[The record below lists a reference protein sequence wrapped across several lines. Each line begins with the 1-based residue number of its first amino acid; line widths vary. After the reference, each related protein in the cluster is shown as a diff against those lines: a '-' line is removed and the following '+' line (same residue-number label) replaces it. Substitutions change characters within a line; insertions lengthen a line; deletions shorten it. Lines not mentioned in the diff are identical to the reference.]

1 MMGADVLVIGA
12 GPVGLTMAA
21 ELARFGVSVR
31 IVEKAPTR
39 TDKSKALV
47 VWSRSMELIDRMGCA
62 KAFLA
67 TGHKAVAANI
77 VAGAT
82 QIAHVDFKDVA
93 SPYPF
98 GLMIPQSETERLLE
112 AHLQSLGVAVERQVE
127 VTGFAATNDAVTAT
141 LRHADGRQESLT
153 TSWMIGCDGA
163 HSTARHGLGM
173 AFDGDTQPSDWVL
186 ADLHLSGRAPPTNE
200 VDLFWHEDGI
210 LAFFPIA
217 ADRYRVIADVGTAQG
232 SGSRPDPTLAE
243 VQALMDRRGPGG
255 IHAADPVWLASFR
268 INERKV
274 KNYRAGRVF
283 LAGDAAHIHSPAGG
297 QGMNTGMQ
305 DAFNLAWKLALVCH
319 GVCAPEPLLGSYSAE
334 RSAVGDQVL
343 QDATRL
349 TAIAVARNPLVQALR
364 NTVAK
369 LVLGLS
375 PVRHGVADK
384 LAEVSIGYPHSPLN
398 GPHAHF
404 LHGAAPGE
412 RVAPRSGE
420 LPIGAGHLPRFVL
433 FATDAEGAAAVA
445 TRFPALLDPQ
455 ARPPLAEDGIWLV
468 RPDGYVAMTASAD
481 GWSIVEEYL
490 TGLAA

>member
-232 SGSRPDPTLAE
+232 SG
-243 VQALMDRRGPGG
+243 
-255 IHAADPVWLASFR
+255 
-268 INERKV
+268 
-274 KNYRAGRVF
+274 
-283 LAGDAAHIHSPAGG
+283 AGDAAHIHSPAGG